1 MRVLALGGA
10 GAVCSE
16 AVRDLAQYSDFD
28 EIVIG
33 EIAVER
39 AEALRQEI
47 GDPRIS
53 VMRVDATDHEVMVRV
68 FRHFDVIMN
77 GLPFRFDLAV
87 TRAAVEAGVSGLDLS
102 SEEDQFAYEEE
113 ARRKGITFI
122 PGVGATPGVT
132 NIMAA
137 QGVSRMDAVEEIQIN
152 FAAFRCLAPA
162 PGLLTTTIWEFHPEQ
177 EERAY
182 YEDGQFYPV
191 PPFAGEKTV
200 AFPEPIG
207 EQKVYFV
214 PHDETYT
221 LSASYRDK
229 GLRRVSVR
237 GCFPPHVMRL
247 MRAMLEAG
255 LFGSGPVEVLG
266 TRTTPLEVMEQLLLA
281 LPVSRENPLWAY
293 GLVVE
298 VWGQRDGREVKATY
312 WNTHPPQEV
321 WGGKTAYYKN
331 IGVPLSIGA
340 QMLAKGQVKAKGVL
354 PPERAID
361 PGLFFRELARR
372 GIVVHEKIE
381 EYHKLSQYTEANTP

>member
-237 GCFPPHVMRL
+237 GCFPPPRDAPDASHARSGAFWQ
-247 MRAMLEAG
+247 RAGGGAGHPDYTAGGYGAASAG
-255 LFGSGPVEVLG
+255 LAGEQGEPPVGLRPGGGSVGP
-266 TRTTPLEVMEQLLLA
+266 TRWPRSEGHLLEHPSPSGGMGWQDRLLQEHRCPSLHRGA
-281 LPVSRENPLWAY
+281 DA
-293 GLVVE
+293 
-298 VWGQRDGREVKATY
+298 GQRPSQGQR
-312 WNTHPPQEV
+312 
-321 WGGKTAYYKN
+321 
-331 IGVPLSIGA
+331 GVAPGA
-340 QMLAKGQVKAKGVL
+340 S
-354 PPERAID
+354 
-361 PGLFFRELARR
+361 
-372 GIVVHEKIE
+372 H
-381 EYHKLSQYTEANTP
+381 